1 MNALD
6 QLRLSISKNITI
18 LLWLHVPL
26 QAIAALSI
34 GVEWLVPT
42 IGSAIFA
49 AIPTVFLRKET
60 ISLNFRYAVGMCYM
74 VQVGLLVYVFRGH
87 PWQIDIHMYFFAAL
101 AIVAALCCWKTVII
115 ATTTIALHHLLLNF
129 AFPVAIF
136 PEGADF
142 FRVVLH
148 AIVVVL
154 ECAVLG
160 WLTYKLAVAF
170 NESSQLVEDAEAAK
184 EQADQE
190 TERAKE
196 ASTAAKKSESHI
208 IELKAEAERMND
220 EKILAAETEQERAR
234 LERHAVAADFE
245 TAVGSIVKK
254 VAENS
259 HKVSGLAANMQSISA
274 EASGKV
280 SETSSVT
287 DTMSNNVQTVS
298 AATEELSASIQE
310 ISKQVNQSNQVTTA
324 ASERATATGATMEK
338 LKSAA
343 QQISEVVGLISDIAE
358 QTNLLALNATIEA
371 ARAGEAGKGFAV
383 VASEVK
389 NLATQTARATEDI
402 SAQVSGIQEVTEL
415 AAGEINGIL
424 QIINEISETTSSV
437 AAAVEEQAAAT
448 NEISN
453 STGSAFDGTISVKG
467 QVSEIDGFVSKSR
480 EASDDVM
487 AATTLLVEDA
497 DQVLQEVTRF
507 LQKIRV

>member
-6 QLRLSISKNITI
+6 QLRQSISKNITI

-34 GVEWLVPT
+34 GGDWLIPT

-49 AIPTVFLRKET
+49 AIPTVLLRKDT
-60 ISLNFRYAVGMCYM
+60 ASLNFRYAVGVSYM
-74 VQVGLLVYVFRGH
+74 VQVGILVYVFQGH
-87 PWQIDIHMYFFAAL
+87 PWQIDVHMYFFAAL

-115 ATTTIALHHLLLNF
+115 ATATVAVHHLVLNF
-129 AFPVAIF
+129 AYPAAVF

-148 AIVVVL
+148 AVVVVL
-154 ECAVLG
+154 ECAVLA
-160 WLTYKLAVAF
+160 WLTFKLAVAF
-170 NESSQLVEDAEAAK
+170 RASSEAVEDAQTAK
-184 EQADQE
+184 GQADQE
-190 TERAKE
+190 TQRAVEASKTAKE
-196 ASTAAKKSESHI
+196 SEVHVM
-208 IELKAEAERMND
+208 ELKAEAERLND
-220 EKILAAETEQERAR
+220 DKALAAEAEQERAR
-234 LERHAVAADFE
+234 LERHAVADDFE
-245 TAVGSIVKK
+245 AAVGSVVKK

-259 HKVSGLAANMQSISA
+259 RKVSGLAANMQKISSQA
-274 EASGKV
+274 GGKV
-280 SETSSVT
+280 SETVSVT
-287 DTMSNNVQTVS
+287 DTMSNSVQTVS

-310 ISKQVNQSNQVTTA
+310 ISKQVNQSNQVTTS

-338 LKSAA
+338 LKNAA

-402 SAQVSGIQEVTEL
+402 STQVSGIQEVTEL

-424 QIINEISETTSSV
+424 KIINEISETTSSV

-453 STGSAFDGTISVKG
+453 STGSAFEGTISVKG
-467 QVSEIDGFVSKSR
+467 QVSEIDGFVTKSGA
-480 EASDDVM
+480 ASDEVL

-497 DQVLQEVTRF
+497 DQVLEEVSKF
-507 LQKIRV
+507 LKKVRV